1 MKEIKINNVKVNS
14 RDELTFKI
22 TVKQSDYSLI
32 ELQLLKN
39 SENNGDYLDIEFTWL
54 TSGDKE
60 KEKNNKLVKLNWLML
75 VYCEKSNNK
84 LETEKENLYRRNK
97 VSSRKE
103 LSETQ
108 LESEIEMY
116 KVWIL
121 EYN

>member
-1 MKEIKINNVKVNS
+1 
-14 RDELTFKI
+14 
-22 TVKQSDYSLI
+22 
-32 ELQLLKN
+32 
-39 SENNGDYLDIEFTWL
+39 
-54 TSGDKE
+54 
-60 KEKNNKLVKLNWLML
+60 ML

-116 KVWIL
+116 KV
-121 EYN
+121 